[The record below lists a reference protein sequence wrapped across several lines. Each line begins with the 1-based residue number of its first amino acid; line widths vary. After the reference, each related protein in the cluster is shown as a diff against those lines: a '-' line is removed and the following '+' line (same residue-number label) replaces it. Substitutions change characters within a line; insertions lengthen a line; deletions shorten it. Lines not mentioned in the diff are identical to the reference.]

1 MKPFPPFIIPS
12 AGAYLVGG
20 CVRDLLLGRS
30 PTDYDVAVEDSPADY
45 AAALAAPIGGRVV
58 VLGKAGARTWR
69 VAAGDLIVDVC
80 PIQGDSI
87 RDDLLR
93 RDFTINAMAVATVGG
108 EVVDVAEG
116 REDLAHRTIRM
127 VSRSVFRTDPVRLI
141 RAFRFA
147 AQLGFA
153 IEAGTRDAVRGDAG
167 LIARSAGER
176 IRDEFYKLIG
186 AEHHVSA
193 VADMAATGL
202 LTAVF
207 PELASTRRCGRGPA
221 GIGRLVV
228 ALPPRL
234 RTTRPAA
241 DAQGF
246 SARRR
251 VLLRCGLVFHPLG
264 GSTHEPERTSVFDRL
279 RCPNRDRDHLD
290 RLLTL
295 QRMPMRLFETVPAP
309 APRDEVRFF
318 LAAGDTVPDL
328 LLQEAA
334 WFRSDR
340 HASRRAP
347 QRVRALYR
355 APAASLPGG
364 VSPPKGD
371 ALSGHGRRPPGRVRA
386 PAVPHD
392 QGAPAG
398 GGRGTID
405 TEDVLTRRRAAARAA
420 CTRRKDGFP
429 PGSREGTR
437 NTRSGGGYFLRRSRT
452 AKILS
457 RISSTFPIPGMWMYF
472 GERASLVAS
481 HFL

>member
-1 MKPFPPFIIPS
+1 
-12 AGAYLVGG
+12 
-20 CVRDLLLGRS
+20 VRDLLLGRS

-69 VAAGDLIVDVC
+69 VAARDLIVDVC

-108 EVVDVAEG
+108 EVVDVAAG

-127 VSRSVFRTDPVRLI
+127 VSRSVFRTDPVRLV

-153 IEAGTRDAVRGDAG
+153 IEAGTRDAVRSDAG

-186 AEHHVSA
+186 ADHHVSA
-193 VADMAATGL
+193 VADMAVTGL

-207 PELASTRRCGRGPA
+207 PELASTHRSVDALRELDGLCGAVPALADDATRRGM
-221 GIGRLVV
+221 
-228 ALPPRL
+228 
-234 RTTRPAA
+234 
-241 DAQGF
+241 QGF

-264 GSTHEPERTSVFDRL
+264 GSTHGPERKSVFDRL

-295 QRMPMRLFETVPAP
+295 QRMPMRLFETATAP
-309 APRDEVRFF
+309 TPRDEVRFF
-318 LAAGDTVPDL
+318 LAAGDAVPDL
-328 LLQEAA
+328 LLQAAA
-334 WFRSDR
+334 WLRSDR
-340 HASRRAP
+340 HAAAERHAAFERYTAHLLRRYLEEYLPRKAMPSPVTGDDLKAEFGLRPSPMIKVLLRVVEEERLTRGTFSRADALQLVRRA
-347 QRVRALYR
+347 LEEKTSSL
-355 APAASLPGG
+355 PAA
-364 VSPPKGD
+364 
-371 ALSGHGRRPPGRVRA
+371 GREP
-386 PAVPHD
+386 
-392 QGAPAG
+392 
-398 GGRGTID
+398 
-405 TEDVLTRRRAAARAA
+405 
-420 CTRRKDGFP
+420 
-429 PGSREGTR
+429 
-437 NTRSGGGYFLRRSRT
+437 
-452 AKILS
+452 
-457 RISSTFPIPGMWMYF
+457 
-472 GERASLVAS
+472 
-481 HFL
+481 

>member
-147 AQLGFA
+147 AQFGFA

-207 PELASTRRCGRGPA
+207 PELASTRRSVEALRELDGLGGAAPA
-221 GIGRLVV
+221 LADNATRRD
-228 ALPPRL
+228 AL
-234 RTTRPAA
+234 
-241 DAQGF
+241 GF

-340 HASRRAP
+340 HAAAERRSAFERYTGHLLRRYREEYRP
-347 QRVRALYR
+347 RKAMPSPVTGDDLLAEFGLRPSPMIKELLRVVEEER
-355 APAASLPGG
+355 
-364 VSPPKGD
+364 
-371 ALSGHGRRPPGRVRA
+371 
-386 PAVPHD
+386 
-392 QGAPAG
+392 
-398 GGRGTID
+398 
-405 TEDVLTRRRAAARAA
+405 LTRRTFSRADALQLVRRALAEKTGSLPAAGRE
-420 CTRRKDGFP
+420 
-429 PGSREGTR
+429 PGTPDPEGAT
-437 NTRSGGGYFLRRSRT
+437 S
-452 AKILS
+452 
-457 RISSTFPIPGMWMYF
+457 
-472 GERASLVAS
+472 
-481 HFL
+481 

>member
-1 MKPFPPFIIPS
+1 MKPLPPFIIPS

-30 PTDYDVAVEDSPADY
+30 PTDYDVAVENSPADY
-45 AAALAAPIGGRVV
+45 AAALATSIRGRVV
-58 VLGKAGARTWR
+58 ALGKAGARTWR
-69 VAAGDLIVDVC
+69 VAAGDLIVDVS
-80 PIQGDSI
+80 PIQGACI

-108 EVVDVAEG
+108 EVMDVAAG

-127 VSRSVFRTDPVRLI
+127 VSRSVFRADPVRLV

-147 AQLGFA
+147 AQIGFA
-153 IEAGTRDAVRGDAG
+153 IEAGTRDAVRSDAG

-186 AEHHVSA
+186 ADQHVSA

-207 PELASTRRCGRGPA
+207 PELASTHRSVDALRELDGLCGAAPA
-221 GIGRLVV
+221 
-228 ALPPRL
+228 L
-234 RTTRPAA
+234 RD
-241 DAQGF
+241 DAIRSGMQGF

-264 GSTHEPERTSVFDRL
+264 GATDEPERKSVFDRL
-279 RCPNRDRDHLD
+279 RCPNRDRDHLN

-295 QRMPMRLFETVPAP
+295 QRMPMRLFETAPAP
-309 APRDEVRFF
+309 TPRDEVRFF

-340 HASRRAP
+340 HATAERHAAFERYTGHLLRRYLEDYRPRRAMP
-347 QRVRALYR
+347 
-355 APAASLPGG
+355 
-364 VSPPKGD
+364 SPVTGD
-371 ALSGHGRRPPGRVRA
+371 DLKAEFGLRPSPMIKELLQVVEEER
-386 PAVPHD
+386 
-392 QGAPAG
+392 
-398 GGRGTID
+398 
-405 TEDVLTRRRAAARAA
+405 LTRR
-420 CTRRKDGFP
+420 T
-429 PGSREGTR
+429 
-437 NTRSGGGYFLRRSRT
+437 LSRT
-452 AKILS
+452 DALQIVRRALAEKTGSL
-457 RISSTFPIPGMWMYF
+457 PAPGR
-472 GERASLVAS
+472 EP
-481 HFL
+481 